1 VNRARER
8 HSLTLRMIIRGTNEV
23 EIEKNWIKKENR
35 NRIKRERVI
44 KWW

>member
-1 VNRARER
+1 
-8 HSLTLRMIIRGTNEV
+8 MIIRGTNEV
-23 EIEKNWIKKENR
+23 EIEKNRIKKENR